1 MSEPGPEGAPHFVL
15 DEPDDRLEA
24 LLRRAQLGLIQHPV
38 ASQAIIRALVAE
50 GRRFAQTDEG
60 DTLRRQLAG
69 SELVQRGR
77 AVWEGLTLNMF
88 TPDDRTA
95 LPSVLVDAVL
105 GAATRDDLER
115 VLAGLF
121 SEGRAAKGEATRDD
135 RS

>member
-1 MSEPGPEGAPHFVL
+1 MPDDDEVPHFDL
-15 DEPDDRLEA
+15 DEPDDRLEG

-38 ASQAIIRALVAE
+38 ASQAIIRSLVAE
-50 GRRFAQTDEG
+50 GRRFAETAEG
-60 DTLRRQLAG
+60 AALRSDLAG

-115 VLAGLF
+115 VLARLF
-121 SEGRAAKGEATRDD
+121 AEGRAAADEA
-135 RS
+135 SSEGSP

>member
-1 MSEPGPEGAPHFVL
+1 MPADQDVPHFVL

-24 LLRRAQLGLIQHPV
+24 LLRRAQLALLQHPV
-38 ASQAIIRALVAE
+38 AAQAIVRALVLE
-50 GRRFAQTDEG
+50 GRRFAQTEEG
-60 DTLRRQLAG
+60 AALRGQLAG

-77 AVWEGLTLNMF
+77 AVWEGMTLNMF

-95 LPSVLVDAVL
+95 VPSVLVDAVL

-121 SEGRAAKGEATRDD
+121 TEGQAAMDRTTTD
-135 RS
+135 RSP